1 MDAYRNKDEYAVSTF
16 LFEDEYAIDHA
27 LEAIARAGFRQVEL
41 WADQVHVDP
50 RCNVDIPA
58 VKRRLS
64 ELGLHAHALHTPFR
78 GFDRFDD
85 ENEGRAWRKE
95 LWKRSLDIAGELE
108 IPVAVIH
115 ALGRREYNYTNDQ
128 VGYLADLLADLA
140 LHANKRG
147 VQLAVENIPSSN
159 PPVENE
165 VLCTLVEQKKLFGGI
180 DHLYWCL
187 DIGHVTITSNDM
199 QAEIDASIDRLI
211 TLHIHN
217 NNGKEDQH
225 RLPTE
230 GVIDWPHWYTYLRTN
245 GYTGSFVLEVAGR
258 ENPQSVLDGLS
269 EIFERE

>member
-16 LFEDEYAIDHA
+16 LYEEDYTVDLA
-27 LEAIARAGFRQVEL
+27 LEAIARAGFTQVEL
-41 WADQVHVDP
+41 WADRVHVDP

-58 VKRRLS
+58 VKRQLS
-64 ELGLHAHALHTPFR
+64 DLGLHAHAIHTPFR

-85 ENEGRAWRKE
+85 QDAGRAWRKD
-95 LWKRSLDIAGELE
+95 LWKRSLDIAGDLE

-115 ALGRREYNYTNDQ
+115 ALSRREYNYTYDQ
-128 VGYLADLLADLA
+128 VGYLADLLAELA
-140 LHANKRG
+140 DHAHKRG
-147 VQLAVENIPSSN
+147 VQLAVENIPSSS
-159 PPVENE
+159 PPVKDE

-199 QAEIDASIDRLI
+199 KAEIDASIDRLV

-217 NNGKEDQH
+217 NDGNGDQH
-225 RLPTE
+225 WLPTD

-245 GYTGSFVLEVAGR
+245 GYTGSFVLEVAGN
-258 ENPQSVLDGLS
+258 ENPQRVLDDLS
-269 EIFERE
+269 KIFERE